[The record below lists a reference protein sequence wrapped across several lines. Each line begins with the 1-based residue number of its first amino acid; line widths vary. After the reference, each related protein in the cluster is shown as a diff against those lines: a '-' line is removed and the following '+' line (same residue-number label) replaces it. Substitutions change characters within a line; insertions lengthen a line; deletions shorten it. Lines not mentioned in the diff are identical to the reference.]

1 MPLHDGLEHGLQE
14 PPVTP
19 SLILRA
25 AGDGVRDVAENSVVA
40 DQCWEVGSL

>member
-40 DQCWEVGSL
+40 DQC